1 MDWAMVWPAQPC
13 RSPAVGTVGLVG
25 RCAVHARGA
34 DRRRISRRDWRAG
47 AAVTAAIRARTLSC
61 QSQPSSD

>member
-25 RCAVHARGA
+25 GARCTLVELIGVASA
-34 DRRRISRRDWRAG
+34 AG
-47 AAVTAAIRARTLSC
+47 TGEPA
-61 QSQPSSD
+61 PP